1 MPETTFNLPETLV
14 DEAEAYAVRHG
25 TSVTAIV
32 RAHLESVIAA
42 GSAKTIPDPLAAFA
56 AGMITRRE
64 AIEALGL
71 RDYAALLVALGDH
84 GLTPPRPP
92 EDLVQK
98 QAAAFERLWAST

>member
-1 MPETTFNLPETLV
+1 MPETTFNLPEGLV
-14 DEAEAYAVRHG
+14 DEAEAYAARHG

-32 RAHLESVIAA
+32 RAHLEAVIGA
-42 GSAKTIPDPLAAFA
+42 GPAKKIPDPLVDFA

-71 RDYAALLVALGDH
+71 RDYAALLVVLGDH

-92 EDLVQK
+92 EHLVQE
-98 QAAAFERLWAST
+98 QAAAFERLWTST